1 MAKVTVGTAPVQLP
15 VDVGETPVI
24 QNLGPGVLYLD
35 TRSNVAA
42 GTGLKIPVDSAYE
55 WPKDLTKTVYAI
67 ADAANTDVRVLV
79 VG

>member
-1 MAKVTVGTAPVQLP
+1 MAKATVGLAAVALP

-35 TRSNVAA
+35 TRPNVTPA
-42 GTGLKIPVDSAYE
+42 TGLQVPVNSAYE
-55 WPKDLTKTVYAI
+55 FPNDVTRQVYAV
-67 ADAANTDVRVLV
+67 ATMAGTDVRIMI